1 MFDMPSNTHT
11 QIEKRQQE
19 HLCFL
24 ACGVNDVS
32 KEKLTSREIN
42 ILRTVCLKFFNSI
55 SSFDHTADNFYFKNC
70 ITYVRIM

>member
-24 ACGVNDVS
+24 AMRG
-32 KEKLTSREIN
+32 KMMFQT
-42 ILRTVCLKFFNSI
+42 
-55 SSFDHTADNFYFKNC
+55 KN
-70 ITYVRIM
+70 

>member
-42 ILRTVCLKFFNSI
+42 ILRTVSLKIFYWI
-55 SSFDHTADNFYFKNC
+55 LSFDLYC
-70 ITYVRIM
+70 